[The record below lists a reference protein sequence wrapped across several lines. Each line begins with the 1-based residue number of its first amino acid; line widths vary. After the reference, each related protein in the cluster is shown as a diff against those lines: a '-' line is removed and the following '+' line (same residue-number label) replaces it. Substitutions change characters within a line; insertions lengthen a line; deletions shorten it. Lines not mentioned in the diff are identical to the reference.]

1 MEVYV
6 RIRGHRRTGN
16 PFEAR
21 DEARLAEQDGQHAL
35 EEMTA
40 NSPDMRLTKMSGDK
54 YFGRILANVTLA
66 EGSDPAHNLLSEGF
80 AHE

>member
-1 MEVYV
+1 
-6 RIRGHRRTGN
+6 
-16 PFEAR
+16 
-21 DEARLAEQDGQHAL
+21 
-35 EEMTA
+35 MTA

-66 EGSDPAHNLLSEGF
+66 EGSDPAHNLWSEGF

>member
-1 MEVYV
+1 
-6 RIRGHRRTGN
+6 
-16 PFEAR
+16 
-21 DEARLAEQDGQHAL
+21 
-35 EEMTA
+35 MTA
-40 NSPDMRLTKMSGDK
+40 NSPDIRLTKMSGDK